1 MDKSAP
7 EKPHIGSHLQADAV
21 SITSS
26 VSHASAS
33 HVSNEF
39 TPFYYSCILFEQFQT

>member
-7 EKPHIGSHLQADAV
+7 DKPHIGSHLQADAV

-26 VSHASAS
+26 VSHISHVSAS
-33 HVSNEF
+33 HVSIF
-39 TPFYYSCILFEQFQT
+39 SLVA

>member
-33 HVSNEF
+33 HVSHV
-39 TPFYYSCILFEQFQT
+39 TV